1 MDQKLFFCA
10 ILLVTGTVAGP
21 TFAQDS
27 ALIGGGSHDPAMIG
41 DQRRVVPNAPVQSE
55 SPDYNSESGEEE
67 STYEDDISD
76 SKDLLQQIER
86 RLDEP
91 LSSTNAAEDYSNAE
105 AIRSEAGAIVFANWE
120 TISNETQSTYLRVY
134 QDSSPDSPANG
145 LMASVKMIGKRDA
158 ATALAGVED
167 LLQQLVKDLQRGLN
181 NNQQQRTRNR

>member
-1 MDQKLFFCA
+1 MNQKLFFCA
-10 ILLVTGTVAGP
+10 ILLITGTVVGP

-41 DQRRVVPNAPVQSE
+41 EHRRIVPNAPVQSE

-76 SKDLLQQIER
+76 SKDLLQQIEKR
-86 RLDEP
+86 QGEP
-91 LSSTNAAEDYSNAE
+91 PSSANAADDYSKAE
-105 AIRSEAGAIVFANWE
+105 AIRSEAGAIVFGNWE
-120 TISNETQSTYLRVY
+120 TISNETQSMYLRIY
-134 QDSSPDSPANG
+134 QGSSPDSPASG

-158 ATALAGVED
+158 ATALEGVED

-181 NNQQQRTRNR
+181 NNQQQGTRNR